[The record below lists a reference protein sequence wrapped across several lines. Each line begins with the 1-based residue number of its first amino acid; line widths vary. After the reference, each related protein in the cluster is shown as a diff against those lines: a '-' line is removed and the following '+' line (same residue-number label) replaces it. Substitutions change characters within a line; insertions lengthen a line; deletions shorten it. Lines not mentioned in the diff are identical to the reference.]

1 MRDLLNDNG
10 SEMNTITY
18 TTKLHWVVYLKPISV
33 LVICI
38 PVLLF
43 YISMYWYSWKN
54 GSYEIPEFSFRNL
67 FILGIPAIL
76 SYGVLKNL
84 LKILACKM
92 TRIYLSK
99 NYITLRTGILS
110 KNLDDISL
118 NKYEGLSVSQSW
130 LGRILNYGVLA
141 ISTGEIS
148 QFYLIEKPLEL
159 RKHILEQR
167 AVI

>member
-1 MRDLLNDNG
+1 M
-10 SEMNTITY
+10 
-18 TTKLHWVVYLKPISV
+18 KPILIIVVCMLV
-33 LVICI
+33 LPTFI
-38 PVLLF
+38 LLF
-43 YISMYWYSWKN
+43 WISSK
-54 GSYEIPEFSFRNL
+54 GLSYEIPKLSFSNFFEIAIPL
-67 FILGIPAIL
+67 VLVFWILINIL
-76 SYGVLKNL
+76 DIIYY
-84 LKILACKM
+84 KM
-92 TRIYLSK
+92 TRIYLYK
-99 NYITLRTGILS
+99 HYITLRTGILS

-167 AVI
+167 AVV